1 MTNAFTKK
9 QIALAVSCALALGVL
24 SGVARAE
31 GDVQTKGVD
40 MGYLVNQ
47 QGSVVVSGFGL
58 CWHSGVGPA
67 PTSPPMECGGAAP
80 APTAAAEPAPKPQP
94 IAAAAPAPKP
104 APAPVVQRITL
115 DADTLFDFDKS
126 VLRPAGKTALDDF
139 VVKLD
144 GIKPEV
150 INAVGY
156 TDRFGTEAYN
166 QRLSERRVLAV
177 RTYLVT
183 KGIESSRIHTE
194 GKGETQPVT
203 KAGECDGAKSKKV
216 IACLQPDRRVEVEVI
231 GNRVDKLTLQ
241 Q

>member
-1 MTNAFTKK
+1 M
-9 QIALAVSCALALGVL
+9 
-24 SGVARAE
+24 
-31 GDVQTKGVD
+31 
-40 MGYLVNQ
+40 
-47 QGSVVVSGFGL
+47 
-58 CWHSGVGPA
+58 
-67 PTSPPMECGGAAP
+67 
-80 APTAAAEPAPKPQP
+80 
-94 IAAAAPAPKP
+94 
-104 APAPVVQRITL
+104 
-115 DADTLFDFDKS
+115 
-126 VLRPAGKTALDDF
+126 LRPAGKTALDDF
-139 VVKLD
+139 VGKLD

-194 GKGETQPVT
+194 GKGESQPVT

-231 GNRVDKLTLQ
+231 GNRVDKVTLQ
-241 Q
+241 